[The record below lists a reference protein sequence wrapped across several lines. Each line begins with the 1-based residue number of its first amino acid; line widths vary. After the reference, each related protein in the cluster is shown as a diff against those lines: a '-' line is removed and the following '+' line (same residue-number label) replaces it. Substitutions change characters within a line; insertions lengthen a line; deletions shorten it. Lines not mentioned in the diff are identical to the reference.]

1 MQDPQEAEYLKD
13 PGFLSL
19 LAYIRQQKGIDLSS
33 YRKSFV
39 LRRLRVR
46 MSNLKLERYV
56 DYEGYIRKTPEEFGF
71 LLNTLGVNVTEFFRD
86 IEVFQAMRSVVI
98 PDILKRKAEMNNRVL
113 RVWSAACATGEEPY
127 SLAIML
133 KEELASRGDYSLRII
148 ATDMDREAL
157 DKAAK
162 AEYKAIELKKLD
174 KKTLDKY
181 FIPVYNNVYKL
192 KDEIKG
198 MVKFQQHNLITEPY
212 LQFMDLVCC
221 RNIMIYLT
229 RQQQEEF
236 TRKFYSSLNAKG
248 YLTVGK
254 VENVWQK
261 DLFTAAE
268 PGNKNKIYQKIG

>member
-13 PGFLSL
+13 PEFLAL
-19 LAYIRQQKGIDLSS
+19 LDYIRKQKGIDLSS

-46 MSNLKLERYV
+46 MSNLKLERYT
-56 DYEGYIRKTPEEFGF
+56 DYQGYIQKTPEEFGF

-86 IEVFQAMRSVVI
+86 KEVFQALRSIVI
-98 PDILKRKAEMNNRVL
+98 PEILTRKAQNNNRL
-113 RVWSAACATGEEPY
+113 IRIWSAACATGEEPY

-133 KEELASRGDYSLRII
+133 KEELLTRQDFSFRII

-162 AEYKAIELKKLD
+162 AEYKDNELKKLD

-181 FIPVYNNVYKL
+181 FIPAYNNVYKL

-198 MVKFQQHNLITEPY
+198 LVKFQQHNLITEPY
-212 LQFMDLVCC
+212 LQFMDLICC

-229 RQQQEEF
+229 RYQQEEF
-236 TRKFYSSLNAKG
+236 TRKFYDALNAKG
-248 YLTVGK
+248 YLAVGK

-261 DLFTAAE
+261 DLFSTLE
-268 PGNKNKIYQKIG
+268 PNNQNKIYQKIG

>member
-13 PGFLSL
+13 PEFLSL

-46 MSNLKLERYV
+46 MSNLKIERYA

-86 IEVFQAMRSVVI
+86 IEVFQAMRSLVI

-174 KKTLDKY
+174 KKTLINISY
-181 FIPVYNNVYKL
+181 QFI
-192 KDEIKG
+192 
-198 MVKFQQHNLITEPY
+198 IT
-212 LQFMDLVCC
+212 
-221 RNIMIYLT
+221 
-229 RQQQEEF
+229 F
-236 TRKFYSSLNAKG
+236 TN
-248 YLTVGK
+248 
-254 VENVWQK
+254 
-261 DLFTAAE
+261 
-268 PGNKNKIYQKIG
+268 

>member
-1 MQDPQEAEYLKD
+1 
-13 PGFLSL
+13 
-19 LAYIRQQKGIDLSS
+19 
-33 YRKSFV
+33 

-46 MSNLKLERYV
+46 MSNLKLERYG
-56 DYEGYIRKTPEEFGF
+56 DYEGYIRKTPEEFGL

-86 IEVFQAMRSVVI
+86 IEVFQAIRNVVI
-98 PDILKRKAEMNNRVL
+98 PDILKRKAAMNNRVI

-133 KEELASRGDYSLRII
+133 KEELANRGEFALRII

-198 MVKFQQHNLITEPY
+198 MVKFQQHNLITQPY

-229 RQQQEEF
+229 RYQQEEF
-236 TRKFYSSLNAKG
+236 TRKFYDALNAKG
-248 YLTVGK
+248 YLAVGK

-261 DLFTAAE
+261 DLFLAAE